1 MALAVAVGA
10 SGMLCLHHFGAVALP
25 GCGAGSPCDQAAR
38 TAFGTIPGIGWPVS
52 FVGFAYYAAVA
63 CAWLAA
69 GRRIAPGLRWMIRL
83 GAVVSLMYMVAIV
96 VEGKYC
102 KYCIASHALN
112 FALLACLEIGTMMS
126 KRYAAVSSAP
136 AHANRPSR
144 RSGIVSLAAF
154 ALAFVGASAWL
165 GVKEHGIAMG
175 AVRENEATA
184 KALQEKIRE
193 QAEKDRLAV
202 QQGTGEDTYE
212 FGPKGFTGRWRMGP
226 EQAQV
231 RIVLFGAYTCKFCKQ
246 MEEIAAEQVKLHAG
260 KVNLSFKHFPMNADC
275 NPRMKKAENT
285 AEHRNACWASRCAEA
300 CAVFAGANA
309 ALKGDESWP
318 ASNEAFWKA
327 HDWLYDILGDF
338 NDVSLMD
345 GLTKLGFDAKKITE
359 LMETE
364 AANKPV
370 VRDVEE
376 GHALGLFQTPMIF
389 INGIEFKG
397 WQVPGALPAIIATT
411 LAANPPASDARR
423 DKPDLGREKAIG
435 DWRQEGIVSFPADAV
450 ERSLGKAD
458 APVQVLVFGDSQE
471 ENTRK
476 ADKIIRA
483 WLAAEA
489 RPVRYIYRHFPGDQ
503 TCNPKLFKTFFE
515 FGCMTAKAAEAAGTV
530 GGPEGFWKMHEW
542 LMTNPS
548 PMSLD
553 AVKKGARACGL
564 DADAVVSAMSKPEV
578 IAAVKDDVDAGQA
591 RNVDQIPKIYINGKF
606 VKTWTRE
613 GDNVLERIADEAS
626 GKSKT
631 K

>member
-1 MALAVAVGA
+1 
-10 SGMLCLHHFGAVALP
+10 
-25 GCGAGSPCDQAAR
+25 
-38 TAFGTIPGIGWPVS
+38 
-52 FVGFAYYAAVA
+52 
-63 CAWLAA
+63 
-69 GRRIAPGLRWMIRL
+69 
-83 GAVVSLMYMVAIV
+83 
-96 VEGKYC
+96 
-102 KYCIASHALN
+102 
-112 FALLACLEIGTMMS
+112 
-126 KRYAAVSSAP
+126 
-136 AHANRPSR
+136 
-144 RSGIVSLAAF
+144 
-154 ALAFVGASAWL
+154 
-165 GVKEHGIAMG
+165 VKEHGIAMG

-411 LAANPPASDARR
+411 LAANPPGETSPTWAARR
-423 DKPDLGREKAIG
+423 PSATG
-435 DWRQEGIVSFPADAV
+435 DRRASCRFPPTQWSA
-450 ERSLGKAD
+450 R
-458 APVQVLVFGDSQE
+458 
-471 ENTRK
+471 
-476 ADKIIRA
+476 
-483 WLAAEA
+483 WA
-489 RPVRYIYRHFPGDQ
+489 RPMRRCRYSSSVTRRRRTPARPTRSSGRGWPRRRGR
-503 TCNPKLFKTFFE
+503 C
-515 FGCMTAKAAEAAGTV
+515 GTSIV
-530 GGPEGFWKMHEW
+530 TSPA
-542 LMTNPS
+542 TRPATPS
-548 PMSLD
+548 CSRRSSNL
-553 AVKKGARACGL
+553 GA
-564 DADAVVSAMSKPEV
+564 
-578 IAAVKDDVDAGQA
+578 
-591 RNVDQIPKIYINGKF
+591 
-606 VKTWTRE
+606 
-613 GDNVLERIADEAS
+613 
-626 GKSKT
+626 
-631 K
+631 